1 MPNAF
6 FVDQGFG
13 NRGTNVTQSTRWS
26 ANAYVKPYSGLDGN
40 RGDNPA
46 RARKSI
52 ASALTLVQP
61 NTNSRIIFMAEY
73 DPGVTPSLT
82 TDYYAK
88 TLAYNVDNT
97 HLIGV
102 NSGGMY
108 SKGSRIAIKSGVTV
122 GTPLSPLVTMS
133 ANSCYWENIN
143 VFSGLNG
150 TTNNVGAIDITGSNN
165 WFHRCSFQ
173 GIGNSA
179 NAGQSGGYSV
189 KLTGSEN
196 LFTDCVIG
204 LDTIARTSTQSELI
218 LAYNST
224 TSAACTRNVF
234 RNCIFKTY
242 TTAGNNFFLS
252 AASGALDRDNLFQNC
267 LFLNFPTGVCGG
279 ATLTQAFSMNAT
291 PGGMIHLS
299 DCTFVGVTHVE
310 TTPGGFVYRDLGTQ
324 LAVATTVP
332 ATT

>member
-13 NRGTNVTQSTRWS
+13 NRGTNVTQSTGWT

-40 RGDNPA
+40 RGDSPI

-52 ASALTLVQP
+52 SSALTLVQA

-88 TLAYNVDNT
+88 TLAYNVNNT

-102 NSGGMY
+102 NSGGLY

-122 GTPLSPLVTMS
+122 GTPVSPLVTMS

-150 TTNNVGAIDITGSNN
+150 TTNGVGAIDITGSNN

-173 GIGNSA
+173 GIANST
-179 NAGQSGGYSV
+179 NAGQSGGYSL
-189 KLTGSEN
+189 KLSGSEN

-218 LAYNST
+218 FAT
-224 TSAACTRNVF
+224 AAGVAATRNVF

-242 TTAGNNFFLS
+242 TTTGNNFFLS
-252 AASGALDRDNLFQNC
+252 AGAGVLDRDTLFQECMFVNC
-267 LFLNFPTGVCGG
+267 PTGVSSG
-279 ATLTQAFSMNAT
+279 ATLTQAFSLNSA
-291 PGGMIHLS
+291 PGGMIVL
-299 DCTFVGVTHVE
+299 DACAFVGVTNVE

-324 LAVATTVP
+324 KAVATTVP

>member
-6 FVDQGFG
+6 FYDQGFG

-40 RGDNPA
+40 RGDSPA

-52 ASALTLVQP
+52 ASALKLVQA
-61 NTNSRIIFMAEY
+61 NTNSRIMFLAEY
-73 DPGVTPSLT
+73 DPGVTPSHT
-82 TDYYAK
+82 TDYYST
-88 TLAYNVDNT
+88 TLNWNVDNT

-108 SKGSRIAIKSGVTV
+108 SKGSRIANTSTLTSGTNIK
-122 GTPLSPLVTMS
+122 PLVAMS

-143 VFSGLNG
+143 VYCGLNG
-150 TTNNVGAIDITGSNN
+150 STTGVGAIDISGSNN

-179 NAGQSGGYSV
+179 QSGISTAYSL
-189 KLTGSEN
+189 KLSGSEN

-204 LDTIARTSTQSELI
+204 LDTIARTSTQAEI
-218 LAYNST
+218 IFAQNAGV
-224 TSAACTRNVF
+224 AATRNVF
-234 RNCIFKTY
+234 RNCIIKTY
-242 TTAGNNFFLS
+242 TTAGNNFFIS
-252 AASGALDRDNLFQNC
+252 AGAGVLDRDTLFQNC
-267 LFLNFPTGVCGG
+267 LFVNCPTGVASG
-279 ATLTQAFSMNAT
+279 ATLTQAFSLNAA

-299 DCTFVGVTHVE
+299 DSTFIGVTHVE